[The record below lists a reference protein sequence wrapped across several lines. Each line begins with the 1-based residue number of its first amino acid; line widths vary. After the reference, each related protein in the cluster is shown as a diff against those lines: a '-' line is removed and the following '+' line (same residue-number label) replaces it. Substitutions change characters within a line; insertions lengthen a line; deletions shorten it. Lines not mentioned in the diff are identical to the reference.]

1 MILSSILYSPG
12 NVPTLIKS
20 LSLSLSSW
28 LRMEKIH
35 NCTEWPSFSD
45 HELQG
50 SAQHRSAI
58 LWVLLL
64 LVSMLS
70 GSQNQLC
77 SPSSFQNYNA
87 PISGY
92 GPTSFFAIRD
102 NSYLFPTPNLYT
114 LLSPLYKNCVLQL
127 FHILLYHWFPSLLDQ
142 IISISR
148 HAMLSPPKRKNPP
161 LSPSN

>member
-1 MILSSILYSPG
+1 
-12 NVPTLIKS
+12 
-20 LSLSLSSW
+20 
-28 LRMEKIH
+28 MEKIH

-87 PISGY
+87 PISAY

-102 NSYLFPTPNLYT
+102 NSYLLPTPNLYT
-114 LLSPLYKNCVLQL
+114 LLSFLLYTKTVFFNCSIFFYITGSPLYL
-127 FHILLYHWFPSLLDQ
+127 IRSFPSADMLCYLLQ
-142 IISISR
+142 KEKI
-148 HAMLSPPKRKNPP
+148 HLYPP
-161 LSPSN
+161 LTNESFICFPL